1 MTIMEQSVGA
11 DVFAGRVARTLNSG
25 FITLMISIGHR
36 IGLFDV
42 LAALP
47 PSTSK
52 EVASAAGLTERYV
65 REWLAAMTT
74 AHIVD
79 YDARTAT
86 YFLPIQYASVLANA
100 AGMNNLAP
108 AAQLLSLLASS
119 EDLVVAGFRG
129 GGGVMPHAYDRLTE
143 AISATKRLRIDDGYV
158 DELLDLMP
166 GMRTRLH
173 RGAVVLDAGCGDGAL
188 LVHLARLFPR
198 SKFRGYDLS
207 RAAIGRACDQ
217 LEESGVENLDFVL
230 GDVKDLDEPD
240 TYDLVLAFE
249 SLHELAF
256 PGAVL
261 RNVAAS
267 LKDDGVFLM
276 QEAAASSHL
285 TRNVDHPFAP
295 MLYALSC
302 MHSVP
307 VASCDPRGQAL
318 GRMWGQERAAQMLAE
333 TGFGNTR
340 FETMA
345 SDPFRYYAVSEK

>member
-11 DVFAGRVARTLNSG
+11 DVYAGRVARTLNSG

-52 EVASAAGLTERYV
+52 EVAAAAGLTERYV

-74 AHIVD
+74 AHIID

-86 YFLPIQYASVLANA
+86 YFLSIEYASVLASG
-100 AGMNNLAP
+100 AGTNNLAP
-108 AAQLLSLLASS
+108 AAQLLSLLASA

-129 GGGVMPHAYDRLTE
+129 GGGIMPQAYDRLTE
-143 AISATKRLRIDDGYV
+143 AISATKRLRIDEEYV
-158 DELLDLMP
+158 DDLLDLMP
-166 GMRTRLH
+166 RMRTRLD
-173 RGAVVLDAGCGDGAL
+173 RGATVLDAGCGDGAL
-188 LVHLARLFPR
+188 LVVMARMFPR
-198 SKFRGYDLS
+198 STFRGVDIS
-207 RAAIGRACDQ
+207 RAAVGRACDQ
-217 LEESGVENLDFVL
+217 LDEAGVENLDFAL
-230 GDVKDLDEPD
+230 GDLKELDEPE

-249 SLHELAF
+249 SLHEQAF

-261 RNVAAS
+261 RNIAAS
-267 LKDDGVFLM
+267 LKDDGVFLL

-295 MLYALSC
+295 MMYALSC

-307 VASCDPRGQAL
+307 VASVDPRGQAL

-333 TGFGNTR
+333 TGFTRTR
-340 FETMA
+340 FETLH
-345 SDPFRYYAVSEK
+345 SDPLRYYAVSER